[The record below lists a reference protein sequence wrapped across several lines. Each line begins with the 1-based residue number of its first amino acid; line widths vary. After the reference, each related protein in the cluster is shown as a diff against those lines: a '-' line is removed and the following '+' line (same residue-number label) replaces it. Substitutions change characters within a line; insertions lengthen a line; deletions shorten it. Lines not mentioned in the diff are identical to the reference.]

1 MKRKRKKKRKAQNL
15 LLFLIVMNSS
25 KLNAANA
32 TSKPF
37 CEKPPLASKNR
48 RRHPNCIF
56 INHCI
61 AVAGLPLR
69 CCRRRCLA
77 AAFAAAAVANCKTKY
92 TPSPAPAPLKKSE
105 SSLLWTLKMCT
116 CRVILNNFCMRYY
129 TTTYYECL
137 GTHFQAVSK
146 QNRFEFP
153 NCSRF
158 LIPPPPP
165 LQPLMKQAEALLFPK
180 AKHNHDLWL
189 MM

>member
-105 SSLLWTLKMCT
+105 SSLL
-116 CRVILNNFCMRYY
+116 
-129 TTTYYECL
+129 
-137 GTHFQAVSK
+137 
-146 QNRFEFP
+146 
-153 NCSRF
+153 
-158 LIPPPPP
+158 
-165 LQPLMKQAEALLFPK
+165 
-180 AKHNHDLWL
+180 
-189 MM
+189 

>member
-92 TPSPAPAPLKKSE
+92 TPSPAPAPLKKI
-105 SSLLWTLKMCT
+105 
-116 CRVILNNFCMRYY
+116 RIIIALNIEDVY
-129 TTTYYECL
+129 
-137 GTHFQAVSK
+137 VSCDTK
-146 QNRFEFP
+146 
-153 NCSRF
+153 
-158 LIPPPPP
+158 
-165 LQPLMKQAEALLFPK
+165 
-180 AKHNHDLWL
+180 
-189 MM
+189 

>member
-1 MKRKRKKKRKAQNL
+1 MLYIDDHSWREKKKHKL
-15 LLFLIVMNSS
+15 SCSLMYWKNS
-25 KLNAANA
+25 
-32 TSKPF
+32 SKPF
-37 CEKPPLASKNR
+37 CKKPPLASKS
-48 RRHPNCIF
+48 PPPPPPYCIF
-56 INHCI
+56 INQSI
-61 AVAGLPLR
+61 AFAPLSPPR
-69 CCRRRCLA
+69 RRLCCRCHRCWLQNQNITPPPEL
-77 AAFAAAAVANCKTKY
+77 FPSKNKTKQ
-92 TPSPAPAPLKKSE
+92 KSE

>member
-1 MKRKRKKKRKAQNL
+1 MKRKRKKKKSTKSPA
-15 LLFLIVMNSS
+15 LFNVMNSS

-92 TPSPAPAPLKKSE
+92 TPSPAPAPPQKI
-105 SSLLWTLKMCT
+105 
-116 CRVILNNFCMRYY
+116 RIIIALNIEDVY
-129 TTTYYECL
+129 
-137 GTHFQAVSK
+137 VSCDTK
-146 QNRFEFP
+146 
-153 NCSRF
+153 
-158 LIPPPPP
+158 
-165 LQPLMKQAEALLFPK
+165 
-180 AKHNHDLWL
+180 
-189 MM
+189 